1 MGPNRFIHLMFIAGA
16 VVMAYLFAKS
26 GEWALGYVM
35 AKPPETLIAVGAVVV
50 GSVGA
55 FVLYRNDRVFELAA
69 EVTNELR
76 KVTWPSRKETMIT
89 TAMVFVMVAVASVLF
104 LVADQIIRL
113 FIPFIL
119 GVAG

>member
-16 VVMAYLFAKS
+16 IVMAYLFAKS
-26 GEWALGYVM
+26 GEWALGYLV

-55 FVLYRNDRVFELAA
+55 FILYRNDRVFELAA

-76 KVTWPSRKETMIT
+76 KVSWPSRKETR
-89 TAMVFVMVAVASVLF
+89 TATVVVIIVTLIFAVVLGLYDAF
-104 LVADQIIRL
+104 WSWLTGRIYS
-113 FIPFIL
+113 
-119 GVAG
+119 